1 MEMIAALATAS
12 YFALMNVKRG
22 CTTAPG
28 GDVDV
33 MPREGEIVD

>member
-1 MEMIAALATAS
+1 MERIAALAKAS
-12 YFALMNVKRG
+12 YFAWMNVKCGR
-22 CTTAPG
+22 TTAPG